1 MTLSPEILA
10 LAENLNMHLPFGQVE
25 VRPDCV
31 VCLNDDPDP
40 HLNVVQRLR
49 FAGAD
54 VGERIAAVR
63 AFLRERGRCAVTW
76 ELGSSATPADL
87 ADQLMAHGMRLDEP
101 ESLATG
107 MVLAQALELQPT
119 LPARPVATP
128 AEYAAG
134 ERIFNACFGG
144 SVPDED
150 PAALQARFAR
160 YEAQHKTRR
169 YLAFLDGRPV
179 AAGDATF
186 LAAGVVLNGSATLPE
201 ARGRGAYRALLD
213 ARFKD
218 ATTRGTPVAVVQA
231 GRMSRPILA
240 RLGFVPVCEVRIFVD
255 EFD

>member
-1 MTLSPEILA
+1 MTLSPEVLA
-10 LAENLNMHLPFGQVE
+10 LAENLNMHLPVGQCE

-31 VCLNDDPDP
+31 ICLNEDPDP

-54 VGERIAAVR
+54 VGARIAAVR
-63 AFLRERGRCAVTW
+63 AFLRQRGRRAVTW

-87 ADQLMAHGMRLDEP
+87 AEQLLAHGMRLDEP

-107 MVLAQALELQPT
+107 MVLAQPLELQRA
-119 LPARPVATP
+119 LPVRPVATP
-128 AEYAAG
+128 AEYLVG
-134 ERIFNACFGG
+134 ERIFQACFGG
-144 SVPDED
+144 SAPDED
-150 PAALQARFAR
+150 PVALDVRFAR
-160 YEAQHKTRR
+160 YEAQDSTRR

-201 ARGRGAYRALLD
+201 ARGRGAYRALID

-218 ATTRGTPVAVVQA
+218 AVVRGTPVAVVQA

-240 RLGFVPVCEVRIFVD
+240 RLGFTPVCEVRIFLD
-255 EFD
+255 ELD